1 MINYMKTKIQV
12 NDMSNIQKINH
23 IITQY
28 PFDVWIHSDSG
39 MVDAKSILGL
49 FILGLNE
56 PMFMVTDDDIDTSK
70 LFKDLSQY
78 ITFLD

>member
-1 MINYMKTKIQV
+1 MKLPIKV
-12 NDMSNIQKINH
+12 NDMNNIQKINH

-28 PFDVWIHSDSG
+28 PFDVWIHCDSG

-56 PMFMVTDDDIDTSK
+56 EMFMVMDDDVNPTK
-70 LFKDLSQY
+70 LKKELSPY
-78 ITFLD
+78 ITFIE

>member
-1 MINYMKTKIQV
+1 MKTKIQV
-12 NDMSNIQKINH
+12 NDMNDIQKINY
-23 IITQY
+23 IVTQY

-56 PMFMVTDDDIDTSK
+56 PMYIVVDDNVDTTK
-70 LFKDLSQY
+70 LFKDLGQY
-78 ITFLD
+78 MTFLD

>member
-1 MINYMKTKIQV
+1 MKTKIQV
-12 NDMSNIQKINH
+12 NDMSHIQKINH

-39 MVDAKSILGL
+39 MVDAKSILGI

-56 PMFMVTDDDIDTSK
+56 PMYMVTEDDVDTSK
-70 LFKDLSQY
+70 LFKELSEY
-78 ITFLD
+78 ISFLD